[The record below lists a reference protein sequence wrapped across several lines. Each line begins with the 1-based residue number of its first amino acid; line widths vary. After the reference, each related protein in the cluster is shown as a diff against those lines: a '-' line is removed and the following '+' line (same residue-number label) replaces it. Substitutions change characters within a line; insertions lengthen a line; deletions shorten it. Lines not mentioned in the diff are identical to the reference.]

1 MSDVKQNN
9 GTKNMTVYQYADAVE
24 EAKKYILKEMTSPL
38 RCG

>member
-24 EAKKYILKEMTSPL
+24 EAKKYF
-38 RCG
+38 